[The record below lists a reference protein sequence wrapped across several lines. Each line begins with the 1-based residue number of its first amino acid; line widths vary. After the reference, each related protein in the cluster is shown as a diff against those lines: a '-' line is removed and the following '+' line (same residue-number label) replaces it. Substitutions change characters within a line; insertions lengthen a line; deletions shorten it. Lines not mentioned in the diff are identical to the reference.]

1 MGSRRGRWRSI
12 IALVEGEVSAPVARG
27 RLKVFRT
34 EEWELESG
42 DVGEGKKLVEGSS
55 VMTTTSVG
63 DAVNEDRGRRIPC
76 SRDAR
81 AMAAYVRLREAKK
94 GLEGVI
100 MSAVQCPL
108 SHSPVHLLYLQ
119 GCLHCRDPTI
129 NCRLTDVAEAESSR
143 QATTSSGTA
152 FFIR

>member
-1 MGSRRGRWRSI
+1 
-12 IALVEGEVSAPVARG
+12 
-27 RLKVFRT
+27 
-34 EEWELESG
+34 
-42 DVGEGKKLVEGSS
+42 
-55 VMTTTSVG
+55 
-63 DAVNEDRGRRIPC
+63 
-76 SRDAR
+76 
-81 AMAAYVRLREAKK
+81 MAAYVRLREAKK

-143 QATTSSGTA
+143 QATPSSGTA
-152 FFIR
+152 FLFGEVFSGEEMQDGTFAATQL